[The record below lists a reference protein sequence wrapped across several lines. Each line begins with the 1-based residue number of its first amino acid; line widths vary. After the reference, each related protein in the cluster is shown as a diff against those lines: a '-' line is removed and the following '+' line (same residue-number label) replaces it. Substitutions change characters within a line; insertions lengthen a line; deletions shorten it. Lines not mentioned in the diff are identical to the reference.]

1 MYNSCLVVG
10 LFGLQW
16 VGDFF
21 FCIFIFWIISL
32 VFGAVV
38 VFVFL
43 VCMWN
48 AMIEII
54 IKINHEN
61 KCSQRYFELGAYWC
75 RDD

>member
-1 MYNSCLVVG
+1 MFGLVG
-10 LFGLQW
+10 LFGLQ

-21 FCIFIFWIISL
+21 FHFSFFGIISL

-38 VFVFL
+38 VFVFFW

-48 AMIEII
+48 AMIENI

>member
-1 MYNSCLVVG
+1 LIGIICILLHRPKKITLV
-10 LFGLQW
+10 
-16 VGDFF
+16 
-21 FCIFIFWIISL
+21 
-32 VFGAVV
+32 
-38 VFVFL
+38 VFL

-48 AMIEII
+48 AMIENI

>member
-1 MYNSCLVVG
+1 
-10 LFGLQW
+10 
-16 VGDFF
+16 
-21 FCIFIFWIISL
+21 L
-32 VFGAVV
+32 VFGAVVV

-48 AMIEII
+48 AMIENI

>member
-1 MYNSCLVVG
+1 MFGLVG
-10 LFGLQW
+10 LFGLQ

-21 FCIFIFWIISL
+21 FHFSFFGIISL

-48 AMIEII
+48 AMIENI
-54 IKINHEN
+54 IKI
-61 KCSQRYFELGAYWC
+61 KS
-75 RDD
+75 

>member
-1 MYNSCLVVG
+1 MFGLVG
-10 LFGLQW
+10 LFGLQ

-21 FCIFIFWIISL
+21 FHFHFL
-32 VFGAVV
+32 DYFFGIWCSSI
-38 VFVFL
+38 FL

-48 AMIEII
+48 AMIENI

>member
-1 MYNSCLVVG
+1 MFGLVG
-10 LFGLQW
+10 LFGLQ

-21 FCIFIFWIISL
+21 FHFSFFGIISL

-48 AMIEII
+48 AMIENI

>member
-1 MYNSCLVVG
+1 MFGLVG
-10 LFGLQW
+10 LFGLQ

-21 FCIFIFWIISL
+21 FHFSFFGIISL
-32 VFGAVV
+32 VFGAVVV

-48 AMIEII
+48 AMIENI